1 MGHPAGLRAG
11 TRYAFSRD
19 FRKKGMIKLSTYLRQ
34 YKVGD
39 IVDIKANGAVQK
51 GMPHKVY
58 HGKASSSFL
67 WRILGHL
74 GAWRGGLLDAG
85 YLGWELHGPWNKQP
99 GTSWR
104 RTGVIY
110 NVTKSAVGVIIYKKV
125 KHRYIEKRVN
135 LRVEHISLSRSR
147 EEFVRRVKQNAE
159 LKKQSKTDG
168 THVHLKRQPL
178 MPREAR
184 TISMK
189 DNVPET
195 VVPIA
200 YETTI

>member
-11 TRYAFSRD
+11 TRYAFSRN
-19 FRKKGMIKLSTYLRQ
+19 FREKGMIRLSTYLQ
-34 YKVGD
+34 QFKVGD

-58 HGKASSSFL
+58 HGK
-67 WRILGHL
+67 
-74 GAWRGGLLDAG
+74 
-85 YLGWELHGPWNKQP
+85 
-99 GTSWR
+99 
-104 RTGVIY
+104 TGVVY

-135 LRVEHISLSRSR
+135 IRIEHVSLSRSR
-147 EEFVRRVKQNAE
+147 EDFIKRVKKNAE
-159 LKKQSKTDG
+159 LKKQAKAEG
-168 THVHLKRQPL
+168 TTVQVKRQAL
-178 MPREAR
+178 QPRDAR
-184 TISMK
+184 TVSMK
-189 DNVPET
+189 DNHPET

>member
-1 MGHPAGLRAG
+1 MGTTPTIPIDNHERQDGSSSRSPR
-11 TRYAFSRD
+11 RYSVCIQPRFPQEGYD
-19 FRKKGMIKLSTYLRQ
+19 QVVYLLETIQGWR
-34 YKVGD
+34 
-39 IVDIKANGAVQK
+39 
-51 GMPHKVY
+51 HKVY
-58 HGKASSSFL
+58 HGK
-67 WRILGHL
+67 
-74 GAWRGGLLDAG
+74 
-85 YLGWELHGPWNKQP
+85 
-99 GTSWR
+99 
-104 RTGVIY
+104 TGVIY

-159 LKKQSKTDG
+159 LKKKSKTDG
-168 THVHLKRQPL
+168 THVHLKIQPL